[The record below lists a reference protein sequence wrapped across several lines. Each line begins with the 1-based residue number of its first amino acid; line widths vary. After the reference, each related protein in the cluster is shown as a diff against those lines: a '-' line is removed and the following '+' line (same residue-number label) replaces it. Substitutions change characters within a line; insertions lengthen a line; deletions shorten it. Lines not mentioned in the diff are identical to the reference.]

1 MDVSAGALWPLESG
15 GSVVR
20 CGDGPVGD
28 GLVGDGRVIVAG
40 AVVDCVASVVDAHP
54 PANSSASAQPTP
66 RVIRRTSVPFRVDES
81 IDTTLRTDV
90 QSPTLVW

>member
-20 CGDGPVGD
+20 CGDG
-28 GLVGDGRVIVAG
+28 LVGDGRLIVAG

-66 RVIRRTSVPFRVDES
+66 RVVRRTSVPFRVDES